1 MNLIAMILCI
11 LLIMSC
17 GESIISSHKDA
28 WNNANDPSQMKW
40 PLDIGKMYQTAFN
53 ELPLFGSLE
62 VTPWSGNYWP
72 TYMGGISHR
81 WNSSHPKSIQS
92 YSYDISPDQ
101 ENMSILSPAEKYDL
115 YLGFYSMPLTRFERK
130 RTQIM
135 KTIDT
140 SDAYDPQFKI
150 PRWEGLCHA
159 WAPATL
165 GYKEPK
171 PIEVTGFSG
180 INIPFGSSDIKAL
193 LTYFLHM
200 ESSPSVILG
209 ERCYRDF
216 NELQKK
222 VAAGNLTRAE
232 LEDIK
237 KSSSCK
243 DTNAGAFHIVMANQ
257 LGVLK
262 EGFIFDK
269 ARDVEVWN
277 QAAFAFSS
285 TVIETREGRREG
297 SAPETVEE
305 ILISTQLQYIMEVP
319 ESWDGGSRLGERTIT
334 YSYWIELDSGGHIV
348 GGAWSDDHNIND
360 DRPDF
365 LWKRRIPEFANFFK
379 PLEALYKLSTSD
391 DDVNEPLAD

>member
-101 ENMSILSPAEKYDL
+101 EDMSILSPAEKYDL

-150 PRWEGLCHA
+150 PRWEGLCH
-159 WAPATL
+159 
-165 GYKEPK
+165 
-171 PIEVTGFSG
+171 
-180 INIPFGSSDIKAL
+180 D
-193 LTYFLHM
+193 
-200 ESSPSVILG
+200 
-209 ERCYRDF
+209 
-216 NELQKK
+216 
-222 VAAGNLTRAE
+222 
-232 LEDIK
+232 
-237 KSSSCK
+237 
-243 DTNAGAFHIVMANQ
+243 
-257 LGVLK
+257 
-262 EGFIFDK
+262 
-269 ARDVEVWN
+269 
-277 QAAFAFSS
+277 
-285 TVIETREGRREG
+285 RREG
-297 SAPETVEE
+297 AGGLLLAAADGAPDEAP
-305 ILISTQLQYIMEVP
+305 IRADPHRLRRAANCRRHPYIP
-319 ESWDGGSRLGERTIT
+319 CRQS
-334 YSYWIELDSGGHIV
+334 H
-348 GGAWSDDHNIND
+348 
-360 DRPDF
+360 
-365 LWKRRIPEFANFFK
+365 
-379 PLEALYKLSTSD
+379 
-391 DDVNEPLAD
+391 